1 MVDAWE
7 SDDGFLE
14 TIVSPKAVRLAAAA
28 NSSSSAG
35 SRWREELTVF
45 AEVSGRE
52 NKCEKE
58 LL

>member
-14 TIVSPKAVRLAAAA
+14 TAVSPMAVRLAAAA
-28 NSSSSAG
+28 NSSSSG

-45 AEVSGRE
+45 DEVSGRK
-52 NKCEKE
+52 NRCEKE